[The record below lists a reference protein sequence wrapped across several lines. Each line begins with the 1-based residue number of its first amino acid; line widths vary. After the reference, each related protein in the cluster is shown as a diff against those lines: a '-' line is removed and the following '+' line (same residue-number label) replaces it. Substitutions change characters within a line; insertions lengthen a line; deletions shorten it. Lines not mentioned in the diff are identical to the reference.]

1 MEEFIQYLSDII
13 NDKKIILLKD
23 NKIIIEE
30 KNENT
35 KLKKIKI
42 EFNKKRFEVL
52 HISLDENNFEND
64 REKIGIYT
72 IFKKEIC
79 SSVDGILFV
88 YDKRYERHYIFH
100 IELKS
105 STKNPGNILKKQ
117 ITSVETMNFILSQIY
132 LKFVIDFES
141 IKFPEKIYCAT
152 IVFYRKKNG
161 LKTEI
166 IKRNYGIQKF
176 KGNFSKKYYYYTQAI
191 LTEKSKN
198 IDKIKLESL
207 CNLNEYSEQEI
218 MLREVIK

>member
-1 MEEFIQYLSDII
+1 
-13 NDKKIILLKD
+13 
-23 NKIIIEE
+23 
-30 KNENT
+30 
-35 KLKKIKI
+35 
-42 EFNKKRFEVL
+42 
-52 HISLDENNFEND
+52 
-64 REKIGIYT
+64 
-72 IFKKEIC
+72 
-79 SSVDGILFV
+79 
-88 YDKRYERHYIFH
+88 
-100 IELKS
+100 
-105 STKNPGNILKKQ
+105 
-117 ITSVETMNFILSQIY
+117 MNFILSQIY